1 VSAHAL
7 LSAAAETLFGRAGQ
21 AAWLTKT
28 NNTRSEVKALVTVPN
43 AGELDG
49 QAPIK
54 LDPRFI
60 ELAASTGAAT
70 GDLVT
75 VSGTTWTISGEP
87 EPDTMGLSRRWIG
100 VPFGVKPVVS
110 FSYHA
115 SGYPLVTYTAGAW
128 AAS

>member
-21 AAWLTKT
+21 DGWLTKT
-28 NNTRSEVKALVTVPN
+28 NNTRAEVKALVTVPN

-49 QAPIK
+49 QGPVS

-60 ELAASTGAAT
+60 ELAASTGTAT
-70 GDLVT
+70 RDLVT
-75 VSGTTWTISGEP
+75 VNGTTWIITGPP
-87 EPDTMGLSRRWIG
+87 EPDVLGLSHRWIG
-100 VPFGVKPVVS
+100 VPLGLKPAFS